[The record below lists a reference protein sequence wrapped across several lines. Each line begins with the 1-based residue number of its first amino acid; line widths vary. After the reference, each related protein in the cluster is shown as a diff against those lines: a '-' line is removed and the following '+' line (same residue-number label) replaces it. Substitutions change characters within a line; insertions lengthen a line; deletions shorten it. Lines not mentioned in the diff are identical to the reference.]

1 MAHFS
6 GTYVQNFDQKGR
18 VSVPAPFRVALRA
31 GCERLSTASD
41 GPVAI
46 PLVLRPSEK
55 AACIEGWTESGF
67 NGLLAELEKLDQLS
81 AEYDALATVL
91 YGDAYPME
99 TDKEG
104 RIIVP
109 DALLAGAGISRG
121 ENVAFL
127 GLGSR
132 FQLWEPEAV
141 AAQKAAALAVNA
153 ARLALRKAAVP

>member
-1 MAHFS
+1 MMRS
-6 GTYVQNFDQKGR
+6 
-18 VSVPAPFRVALRA
+18 
-31 GCERLSTASD
+31 
-41 GPVAI
+41 
-46 PLVLRPSEK
+46 RPSLMAMPIPWK
-55 AACIEGWTESGF
+55 PTRC
-67 NGLLAELEKLDQLS
+67 
-81 AEYDALATVL
+81 
-91 YGDAYPME
+91 
-99 TDKEG
+99 

-153 ARLALRKAAVP
+153 ARLALRKATVP